1 MAATTT
7 LADVAR
13 VAGVSTATVSRFLSR
28 ATTVAPETAT
38 RVRKAMDE
46 LNYKPNRLARALRTN
61 RTGQLGVVLPGFENQ
76 FFFELL
82 LNIEKAARKRGFGVL
97 IVGSNTL
104 PDTLAELS
112 RSQAV
117 DGILLASS
125 SWPKAEPPSASIPM
139 VCIDR
144 PLPGARSSFV
154 SVDNVN
160 GAKAV
165 TEHLLAQGA
174 KTFGLLTGPMHIPSA
189 QERTKGF
196 YEAIRNTATCIKE
209 EEGDFTAQAGV
220 DFVDSFNG
228 QTEGLPEGLPDAI
241 FAENDLMAAG
251 VLSRLTETNQK
262 ALVAGF
268 DGLTSTTRL
277 YPRIT
282 TLVQPQEQLA
292 QLAVDKL
299 IAAVNGETETE
310 QVYLPGKLLV
320 GDTTIKGI
328 VK

>member
-28 ATTVAPETAT
+28 TTTVAPETAT
-38 RVRKAMDE
+38 RVQKAMDE

-61 RTGQLGVVLPGFENQ
+61 KTGQLGVVLPGFENQ

-97 IVGSNTL
+97 IAGSNTL

-174 KTFGLLTGPMHIPSA
+174 KTFGLLTGPMRIPSA

-228 QTEGLPEGLPDAI
+228 QTEGLPDAI

-282 TLVQPQEQLA
+282 TLVQPQEELA
-292 QLAVDKL
+292 RIAVDKL
-299 IAAVNGETETE
+299 IDAIEGETATE
-310 QVYLPGKLLV
+310 QMYIPGTLLI
-320 GDTTIKGI
+320 GDTTAKEEG
-328 VK
+328 K

>member
-28 ATTVAPETAT
+28 TTTVAPETAT
-38 RVRKAMDE
+38 RVQKAMDE

-82 LNIEKAARKRGFGVL
+82 LSIEKAARKRGFGVL
-97 IVGSNTL
+97 IAGSNTL
-104 PDTLAELS
+104 PDTLVELS

-125 SWPKAEPPSASIPM
+125 SWPMAEPPSASIPM

-165 TEHLLAQGA
+165 TEHLLTQGA

-196 YEAIRNTATCIKE
+196 YEAICNTATCIKE

-220 DFVDSFNG
+220 DFVDSFTG

-268 DGLTSTTRL
+268 DGLTSTTQL

-282 TLVQPQEQLA
+282 TLVQPQEELA
-292 QLAVDKL
+292 RIAVDKL
-299 IAAVNGETETE
+299 IDAIEGETATE
-310 QVYLPGKLLV
+310 QTYIPGTLLI
-320 GDTTIKGI
+320 GDTTAKEEG
-328 VK
+328 K

>member
-7 LADVAR
+7 LADVAH

-38 RVRKAMDE
+38 RVQKAMDE

-97 IVGSNTL
+97 IAGSNTL

-125 SWPKAEPPSASIPM
+125 SWPKAETPSASIPM